1 VQNSSLISG
10 GIMRALMYVLMIVL
24 LFSSTQARVLP
35 IGGGGYGGLEAAAAD
50 ARPGDTILFRSGTH
64 SGGAFVAD
72 LQGTPDAWITI
83 TGEAGALISGGGNA
97 FQLSDPAYL
106 RITHLAFDAQTG
118 NGVNID
124 DGGTYQTPA
133 MHLLIENCEW
143 RGINATG
150 NNDMLKMSG
159 VDSFTVRECRF
170 IDGSPGGSMI
180 DMVGCHG
187 GLFES
192 NRFENGGSNCIQAKG
207 GTQYI
212 RIERNEFY
220 NGGQRAINI
229 GGSTGLAYFRPID
242 APFEASHV
250 LVIANI
256 FTGAEAP
263 IAYVGAVSCAVVNNT
278 IYLPGKWAVRI
289 LQESTD
295 TRFEKCGG
303 NTFLN
308 NIVVLDNRA
317 AAPTFNIGPGTAPE
331 TFQFRNNLWYNV
343 DNGSWGG
350 PNVPTPDMD
359 GLVGQD
365 PRLRAPALVDGD
377 FSLAQGSP
385 AIGAGTPMSAPA
397 TDFLGQTFNIPPSIG
412 AIEGNP
418 RTSVSQGP
426 PTAKDFDV
434 SIYPNPAR
442 IEAQVRISGI
452 TGSHVTL
459 RLYDSGGRQLGTWV
473 RDAVTGEVAV
483 PLQLDAYPGGQ
494 YFLAVTSGEAQF
506 RMLTLQ
512 LR

>member
-1 VQNSSLISG
+1 
-10 GIMRALMYVLMIVL
+10 AVL
-24 LFSSTQARVLP
+24 LASITQARVLP
-35 IGGGGYGGLEAAAAD
+35 IGNGEYSGLVAAAAD

-64 SGGAFVAD
+64 AGGAYVAD
-72 LQGTPDAWITI
+72 LRGTPDAWITI
-83 TGEAGALISGGGNA
+83 TGEADALISGGGNA
-97 FQLSDPAYL
+97 FQLTDPAYL
-106 RITHLAFDAQTG
+106 RITRLSFDAQTG
-118 NGVNID
+118 NGLNID
-124 DGGTYQTPA
+124 DGGTYETPA
-133 MHLLIENCEW
+133 KQLLIEDCEW

-159 VDSFTVRECRF
+159 VDSFTIRRCRF
-170 IDGSPGGSMI
+170 INGSPGGSMI
-180 DMVGCHG
+180 DMVGCHSG
-187 GLFES
+187 IFES
-192 NRFENGGSNCIQAKG
+192 NRFENAGSNCIQAKG

-212 RIERNEFY
+212 RIERNAFY

-242 APFEASHV
+242 APFEASHI

-263 IAYVGAVSCAVVNNT
+263 IAYVGAVNCAVVNNT
-278 IYLPGKWAVRI
+278 IYLPQKWAVRI

-295 TRFEKCGG
+295 VRFEKCGN

-317 AAPTFNIGPGTAPE
+317 AGPTFNIGPNTTPE

-343 DNGSWGG
+343 ENASWGG

-359 GLVGQD
+359 AIVGRD

-377 FSLAQGSP
+377 FSLQPGSP
-385 AIGAGTPMSAPA
+385 AIGAGTPITVPA

-412 AIEGNP
+412 AVEGNP
-418 RTSVSQGP
+418 ITSAVQTP
-426 PTAKDFDV
+426 PSAIAFEV

-442 IEAQVRISGI
+442 HETTARISGI
-452 TGSHVTL
+452 SCPRATL
-459 RLYDSGGRQLGTWV
+459 RLYDSGGRQLGLWM
-473 RDAVTGEVAV
+473 RDAVTGGVSMTL
-483 PLQLDAYPGGQ
+483 PLDKYPRGQ
-494 YFLAVTSGEAQF
+494 YFLVVTGNPAPGVTAQ
-506 RMLTLQ
+506 RRVLPLL